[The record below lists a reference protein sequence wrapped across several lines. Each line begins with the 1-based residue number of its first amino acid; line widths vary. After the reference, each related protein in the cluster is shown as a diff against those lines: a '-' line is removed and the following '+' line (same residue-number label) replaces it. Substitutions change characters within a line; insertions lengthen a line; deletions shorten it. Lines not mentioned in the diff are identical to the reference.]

1 MFIKYGAEANLK
13 SLMEFGKMYFNPCKY
28 FRALEAEQL
37 LKGIG
42 DCNDGGIVTNAGRVF
57 VQDKANNFYEA
68 EEQCIAFVIQ
78 RCLSIPIF
86 CLKQSS
92 DVTLSADECAE
103 IHKQFPNH
111 THALIIE
118 DEKSFLE
125 NIQSS
130 FQQKA
135 FSHHV
140 FYEEKFTVDFLDF
153 LEAGLSDIDF
163 NIPKSGSEYYAEI
176 FTDPVDKDAENLKA
190 KHFRIDNSNFFKTM
204 YRKKPFFS
212 SQAEYRIVLPY
223 EKIGTGTVYKIH
235 PFSAT
240 LCKIDDLIQ

>member
-111 THALIIE
+111 TH
-118 DEKSFLE
+118 
-125 NIQSS
+125 
-130 FQQKA
+130 
-135 FSHHV
+135 V
-140 FYEEKFTVDFLDF
+140 FYEEKFTIDFLDF
-153 LEAGLSDIDF
+153 LEAVLSDIDF
-163 NIPKSGSEYYAEI
+163 NIPKSSSEYYAEI
-176 FTDPVDKDAENLKA
+176 FTDPVDKNAENLKV

-240 LCKIDDLIQ
+240 LCKIDDLTQ